1 MAAIDLNTIR
11 STIEGRVATELA
23 NSPAISVVFANMPF
37 EPTIGSSFVQ
47 CLVNFAANE
56 YLTQTVTSSTVNSI
70 TGVVTLNILSKS
82 SIGSG
87 ANLTI
92 AKRLR
97 DLFNREKVSDIYF
110 EPPNGPT
117 LLQSTA
123 PEGYFQSVINI
134 DFELFE
140 TI

>member
-1 MAAIDLNTIR
+1 MAAIDLNTVR

-37 EPTIGSSFVQ
+37 ERTIGSSFVQ

-56 YLTQTVTSSTVNSI
+56 YLTKTVTSATVNSI

-87 ANLTI
+87 AN
-92 AKRLR
+92 
-97 DLFNREKVSDIYF
+97 
-110 EPPNGPT
+110 
-117 LLQSTA
+117 
-123 PEGYFQSVINI
+123 
-134 DFELFE
+134 
-140 TI
+140 

>member
-1 MAAIDLNTIR
+1 MAAIDLNTVR

-82 SIGSG
+82 
-87 ANLTI
+87 TI
-92 AKRLR
+92 HHSMLVPLIIMTAAFALFSLLIFLMKYNTELIKIKNKGLDRL
-97 DLFNREKVSDIYF
+97 
-110 EPPNGPT
+110 
-117 LLQSTA
+117 
-123 PEGYFQSVINI
+123 
-134 DFELFE
+134 
-140 TI
+140 

>member
-1 MAAIDLNTIR
+1 MAAIDLNTVR

-23 NSPAISVVFANMPF
+23 NSPAISVVVANMPF

-97 DLFNREKVSDIYF
+97 DLLIEKKFQIFILSRQTDQLYYKALHPRVTFNR
-110 EPPNGPT
+110 
-117 LLQSTA
+117 LL
-123 PEGYFQSVINI
+123 I
-134 DFELFE
+134 
-140 TI
+140 

>member
-1 MAAIDLNTIR
+1 MATVNLNTVR
-11 STIEGRVATELA
+11 QVIESRVATELA
-23 NSPAISVVFANMPF
+23 SSPAISVVFANMPF

-56 YLTQTVTSSTVNSI
+56 YLTQTVTSSTVNSV

-117 LLQSTA
+117 LLQSTE

>member
-1 MAAIDLNTIR
+1 MAAIDLNTVR

-37 EPTIGSSFVQ
+37 EPTIGSIFVQ
-47 CLVNFAANE
+47 CLVAANE